1 MTTAQLLAAAVLTPL
16 IGAGLVALIGRNND
30 EGHNPR
36 DIATVLISLITF
48 GFVVQLVAPI
58 LAGDRPELNIIEILP
73 GVVLG
78 FKLEPLGL
86 IFALVAAGLWIP
98 TSIYAFGYMRG
109 HHEKHQTR
117 FFICFALAIFSAL
130 GIAFSRNLITL
141 FLFYEFMTFSTYPLV
156 THAGTKNALFAG
168 RKYLGIL
175 VFTSVTFLLLAVLWT
190 WQAAGTT
197 EFTVGGVVDGHF
209 TTSQA
214 CLLLALFAFGTGKA
228 ALMPFHL
235 WLPSAMVAPT
245 PVSALLHAV
254 AVVKAGVFTVLKVIV
269 YIFGIDYLT
278 GSGISVWLMY
288 VATFTMVVGSLVAM
302 SKDNLKA

>member
-130 GIAFSRNLITL
+130 GIAFSRILRTRVG
-141 FLFYEFMTFSTYPLV
+141 YEWV
-156 THAGTKNALFAG
+156 
-168 RKYLGIL
+168 R
-175 VFTSVTFLLLAVLWT
+175 
-190 WQAAGTT
+190 
-197 EFTVGGVVDGHF
+197 
-209 TTSQA
+209 
-214 CLLLALFAFGTGKA
+214 
-228 ALMPFHL
+228 
-235 WLPSAMVAPT
+235 
-245 PVSALLHAV
+245 
-254 AVVKAGVFTVLKVIV
+254 
-269 YIFGIDYLT
+269 
-278 GSGISVWLMY
+278 
-288 VATFTMVVGSLVAM
+288 
-302 SKDNLKA
+302 